1 MLKSSLCGYS
11 DVYILVSEIIAVP
24 NTGIAAAANNRKN
37 MIIKNCVSF
46 TDCISEI
53 NNMQID
59 IVKDIDVV
67 IPKSNLIEYSDNYSK
82 IFGSLLQYY
91 KD

>member
-1 MLKSSLCGYS
+1 MLKSSLCDYS